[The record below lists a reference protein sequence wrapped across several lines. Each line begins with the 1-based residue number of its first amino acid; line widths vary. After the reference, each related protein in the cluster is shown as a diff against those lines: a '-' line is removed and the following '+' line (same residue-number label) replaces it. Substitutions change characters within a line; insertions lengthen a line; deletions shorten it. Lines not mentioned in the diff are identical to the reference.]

1 MYALILLLTLF
12 VGYLNL
18 TVKNPIEISMENC
31 SKQISSEML
40 KLSELGI
47 LLWR

>member
-1 MYALILLLTLF
+1 MYALRLLLTLF
-12 VGYLNL
+12 YWVFKFN
-18 TVKNPIEISMENC
+18 IEISMENC